1 MGRRGVISAQV
12 IELLRD
18 SDQHCWTI
26 EDLQEAM
33 AQRGLSPDLSSVFR
47 AVTRLESEGQLAKV
61 PIDTRRGHYE
71 LAGDHHE
78 HLVCESCGR
87 IEAVACSAVAS
98 LVDEIL
104 VTSGFTVQDHWMV
117 LSGTC
122 AACAGSAPAMRPG
135 GDR

>member
-1 MGRRGVISAQV
+1 VGRRGVISAQV

-33 AQRGLSPDLSSVFR
+33 ARRGHSSDLSSVFR

-71 LAGDHHE
+71 LAGEHHE

-98 LVDEIL
+98 LVDEIRL
-104 VTSGFTVQDHWMV
+104 TSGFTVEDHWMV

-122 AACAGSAPAMRPG
+122 AGCTGSARARGAG